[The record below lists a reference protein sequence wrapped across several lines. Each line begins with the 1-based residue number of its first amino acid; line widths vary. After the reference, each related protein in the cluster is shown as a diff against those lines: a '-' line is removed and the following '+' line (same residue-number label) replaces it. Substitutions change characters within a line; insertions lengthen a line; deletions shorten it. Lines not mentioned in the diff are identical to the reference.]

1 MSVPV
6 FLHKLEFV
14 FNKNQSD
21 GCRSQQYEKKGKNWQ
36 NYILGIEKYMLMKKR
51 YCYEFYKKQKVFA
64 NLFKWTMCPFNISY
78 GISKAFSASQ
88 Q

>member
-1 MSVPV
+1 
-6 FLHKLEFV
+6 
-14 FNKNQSD
+14 
-21 GCRSQQYEKKGKNWQ
+21 
-36 NYILGIEKYMLMKKR
+36 MKKR

-78 GISKAFSASQ
+78 GISKTFSASQ